1 MKIDK
6 KFLFFPANHTFPH
19 VANVATNGIAYNS
32 LVALPT
38 GKVWSL
44 AGTYDNSREMSQ
56 IYELDCGDNVENC
69 ATAEWV
75 LNESTSLSKIRSGKV
90 AMLLPSEYLC
100 CEGDSE
106 CTPTPRITK

>member
-1 MKIDK
+1 MLLKLTK
-6 KFLFFPANHTFPH
+6 KSK
-19 VANVATNGIAYNS
+19 GIAYNS
-32 LVALPT
+32 LVALPS

-44 AGTYDNSREMSQ
+44 ARTYDNSQ
-56 IYELDCGDNVENC
+56 IYELDCGDDVVNC

-75 LNESTSLSKIRSGKV
+75 LNESIALSKIRSGKV

-106 CTPTPRITK
+106 CTPTPRITSNSKFSKLHKRWSLN

>member
-1 MKIDK
+1 MLLKLTK
-6 KFLFFPANHTFPH
+6 KSK
-19 VANVATNGIAYNS
+19 GIAYNS
-32 LVALPT
+32 LVALPD

-56 IYELDCGDNVENC
+56 IYELDCGDDVANC
-69 ATAEWV
+69 PTAEWV
-75 LNESTSLSKIRSGKV
+75 LNESIPFRSGKV

-106 CTPTPRITK
+106 CTPTPRITSNSKFSELHKRWSLY

>member
-1 MKIDK
+1 M
-6 KFLFFPANHTFPH
+6 
-19 VANVATNGIAYNS
+19 G
-32 LVALPT
+32 
-38 GKVWSL
+38 
-44 AGTYDNSREMSQ
+44 Q

-106 CTPTPRITK
+106 CTPTPRITSNSKFSELHKRWSFF